1 MVGSDCPFKALAL
14 LAAATVF
21 DPDLITA
28 TGNCKIALFCGLHI
42 KKFGYLIHTAEIR
55 PACIDAAAPTA
66 GVEMNAPT
74 ITTHHFLVE
83 PFLFSVKGF

>member
-1 MVGSDCPFKALAL
+1 MAPAVGALVVGSDCPFKALAL

-42 KKFGYLIHTAEIR
+42 KKFG
-55 PACIDAAAPTA
+55 
-66 GVEMNAPT
+66 
-74 ITTHHFLVE
+74 
-83 PFLFSVKGF
+83 